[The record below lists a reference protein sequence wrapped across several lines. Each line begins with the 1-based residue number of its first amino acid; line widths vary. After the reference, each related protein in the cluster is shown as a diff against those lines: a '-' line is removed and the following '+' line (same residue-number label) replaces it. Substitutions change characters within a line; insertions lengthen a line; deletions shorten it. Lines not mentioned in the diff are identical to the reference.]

1 MCIKQ
6 TGWFVFS
13 VREGFQIEK
22 GRKECIVHAAD
33 VMAQS
38 MINGTERLFVAITNP
53 SLTVDDLQRALGQA
67 FPADRGGTCQT
78 GWIRLGFVF
87 LRIITPMTPGRKANA
102 NARLFCYSLLR
113 HSLPVFRFVYIFAS
127 APPAGTMSAQ
137 GAADASGTALL
148 LFAQAEHCC
157 PYDNHE
163 NSCHNQ
169 TFHCCSFPVSILH
182 IISLQASLS
191 IHFLS

>member
-1 MCIKQ
+1 MY
-6 TGWFVFS
+6 TDFFHM
-13 VREGFQIEK
+13 RF
-22 GRKECIVHAAD
+22 RKELRDGVSKEIILREHE
-33 VMAQS
+33 
-38 MINGTERLFVAITNP
+38 ERI
-53 SLTVDDLQRALGQA
+53 
-67 FPADRGGTCQT
+67 
-78 GWIRLGFVF
+78 
-87 LRIITPMTPGRKANA
+87 
-102 NARLFCYSLLR
+102 R

-191 IHFLS
+191 IHFLP